1 MPNTTAEQLFG
12 GAVVVENG
20 TVTVRDVTRLA
31 SAHLDELVREA
42 VFGAADV
49 RDNARWLIW
58 ELAQSA
64 GIRPASIHD
73 LYLARGRGEC
83 GGFTVPAINVRGM
96 AYDTARAVFR
106 SAVAL
111 DVGAFI
117 CEIARSEIAYTEQR
131 PAEYVA
137 VILAA
142 ALREGFRG
150 PVFIQGD
157 HFQLNAKK
165 FAAAPVQEVDAVKQL
180 AREAIAAGFYN
191 VDIDTSTLVDLSKPT
206 LPEQQRVNVEQAVE
220 LAVFVRSL
228 QPEGVTISLGGEIGE
243 VGTQNSTPEELR
255 TYMDGFNALL
265 AQRAPGVEGLSKISV
280 QSGTSHGGVVLPD
293 GSIADVKIDFD
304 TLATLS
310 EVARAEYGL
319 AGAVQHGAST
329 LPDSMFHKFPPTGT
343 CEIHLATNFQTM
355 LYDHM
360 PASLRGEIYAW
371 LDVNARDERKAS
383 DTDEQF
389 YYKTRK
395 KALGPFKRQIW
406 DLPADARAVLA
417 AAYDAKFQFLFTQ
430 LNVANTT
437 DVVARFVRAPELH
450 RPMPHAD
457 LPVVEAAPD
466 DADLSD

>member
-1 MPNTTAEQLFG
+1 MTQTTAEQLFD
-12 GAVVVENG
+12 GAVVVDNG
-20 TVTVRDVTRLA
+20 AVTVKDTSRLA
-31 SAHLDELVREA
+31 SAHMDALVREA
-42 VFGAADV
+42 VFGAGDV

-58 ELAQSA
+58 ELAQHV

-106 SAVAL
+106 TAVKLKA
-111 DVGAFI
+111 GAFI

-142 ALREGFRG
+142 AVREGFRG

-165 FAAAPVQEVDAVKQL
+165 FAANPQQEVDAVKQL
-180 AREAIAAGFYN
+180 AREAVAAGFYN
-191 VDIDTSTLVDLSKPT
+191 IDIDTSTLVDLSQPT
-206 LPEQQRVNVEQAVE
+206 LAEQQRVNVEQAVE
-220 LAVFVRSL
+220 LATFVRSL
-228 QPEGVTISLGGEIGE
+228 ELPAVTISLGGEIGE

-265 AQRAPGVEGLSKISV
+265 AQRVPGTPGLSKISV

-293 GSIADVKIDFD
+293 GSIADVKIDFQTLTALS
-304 TLATLS
+304 TLAR
-310 EVARAEYGL
+310 EEYGL

-329 LPDSMFHKFPPTGT
+329 LPDEMFHKFPPTGT
-343 CEIHLATNFQTM
+343 CEIHLATNFQSM

-360 PASLRGEIYAW
+360 PRALRDEIYSW
-371 LDVNARDERKAS
+371 LDANAKDERKPT

-406 DLPADARAVLA
+406 GLPAEVKTSLA
-417 AAYDAKFQFLFTQ
+417 AASDAKFEFLFRQ
-430 LNVANTT
+430 LNVGDTA
-437 DVVARFVRAPELH
+437 DVVAKFVRAPELH
-450 RPMPHAD
+450 RPMPHVDMA
-457 LPVVEAAPD
+457 VVEAAPD